1 MQRGMARVAV
11 LAFAQSSAV
20 LAQATPGGGVPRS
33 ATKGSDEIVVSTDR
47 EAARSLIDRKVYAV
61 AHDLQSVSGS
71 VADILHNLPSVDVD
85 ADGNVSIRG
94 DSNVQI
100 LIDGKPSTSV
110 SAARRGETLQA
121 LPANGIESIEV
132 ITNPSAQYRPD
143 GATGIINI
151 ITRKN
156 AAPGIS
162 GSAIASIGTDGRFN
176 LGSTLAY
183 RAGRLSLNGGLTIK
197 RDRPYRP
204 FGDQRTQADAAGL
217 VTDSRQTG
225 VVRSNRLSRIVDAGV
240 DYDLTPADRLSA
252 SGSYNARTGTPEF
265 YQANRIATA
274 AGAVVTDFT
283 RIGTG
288 HEREIYSEATAK
300 YRHSFAAKGHELT
313 LDLRRSETA
322 ETQRRRFTDTFA
334 IPPGL
339 VTIDQQEP
347 HSDAVER
354 GLTAEY
360 ARPLAGGGLVLIGY
374 DLQRDDDRYDNRA
387 TVIDSVTARSTI
399 DPALTNSF
407 RYGQTVHAAYA
418 TYNSALSKRLTA
430 IFGARVEATFTE
442 TLVPLTGQNDSNSY
456 YRFYPTVHL
465 NYALSDTQTLRL
477 SYSHR
482 IVRPEPDDLDPY
494 PIFNNPLNLRA
505 GNPKLLPQETD
516 AVEGSLQYAAHG
528 LSVELTP
535 YVRNSRNLFTDFVTQ
550 ISPTVLLT
558 TRQNLGTSL
567 AAGSEIAVSGKAKA
581 LSYSL
586 SGNVYFNRIDA
597 ANLGINVARSIVS
610 FSAKGSVDY
619 RLTPRDTVQF
629 SVNYTGKR
637 LVPQGYRAASVGS
650 NFGFRH
656 QLRPGLSAVVTVTD
670 VFDSLKD
677 RLVIDTGSVHDI
689 ATRRRAQRTANFG
702 LNWTF
707 GGKKAAA
714 TPKFD
719 YTE

>member
-61 AHDLQSVSGS
+61 GHDLQSVSGS

-162 GSAIASIGTDGRFN
+162 GSAIGSVGTDGRFN

-183 RAGRLSLNGGLTIK
+183 RAGPLSLNGSLTIK
-197 RDRPYRP
+197 RDRPFRP
-204 FGDQRTQADAAGL
+204 FDDQRTQRDAAGI

-225 VVRSNRLSRIVDAGV
+225 VVRSNRLSRIVGAGV
-240 DYDLTPADRLSA
+240 DYDVTPTDRLSA

-265 YQANRIATA
+265 FQSNRIATA
-274 AGAVVTDFT
+274 GAVVADFT
-283 RIGTG
+283 RLGTG

-300 YRHSFAAKGHELT
+300 YRHSFSGKGHELT
-313 LDLRRSETA
+313 LDLRRSETV

-334 IPPGL
+334 VPPGL
-339 VTIDQQEP
+339 VTIDQQQP
-347 HSDAVER
+347 HTDAVER

-360 ARPLAGGGLVLIGY
+360 ARPLLGGGQLLIGY
-374 DLQRDDDRYDNRA
+374 DLERDDDRYDNRGLN
-387 TVIDSVTARSTI
+387 IDSVTGRSTI
-399 DPALTNSF
+399 DPALTNAF
-407 RYGQTVHAAYA
+407 VYGQTVHAAYA
-418 TYNSALSKRLTA
+418 TYNTALSKRLTA
-430 IFGARVEATFTE
+430 VLGMRFEATFTD
-442 TLVPLTGQNDSNSY
+442 TQVPDTGQHDSNSY
-456 YRFYPTVHL
+456 YRFYPTLHL
-465 NYALSDTQTLRL
+465 NYALSDAQTLRL

-494 PIFNNPLNLRA
+494 PMFSNPLNLRA

-516 AVEGSLQYAAHG
+516 AVEGSFQYAAHG

-550 ISPTVLLT
+550 LSPTVLLT

-567 AAGSEIAVSGKAKA
+567 AAGSEFAVSGKAKA
-581 LSYSL
+581 LSYSV
-586 SGNVYFNRIDA
+586 SGNVYYNRIDA
-597 ANLGINVARSIVS
+597 ANLGITAARSIVS
-610 FSAKGSVDY
+610 FSAKGSIDY

-637 LVPQGYRAASVGS
+637 LVPQGFRKASIGS

-670 VFDSLKD
+670 VVDSLRD

-707 GGKKAAA
+707 GGKKTAA